1 MIEARS
7 SHASPIVL
15 CELDGSRAA
24 EETLAYA
31 ISYCD
36 AQGAELV
43 VVRVVDPT
51 LLTVATPGSGPGT
64 WGLLGASALL
74 REAVRSRGF
83 DARVVVRVGERG
95 RMLEE
100 ERRRHGAERVITAAD
115 VPPVRCPACGARY
128 DGRAVHLC
136 PRVHRRRRR
145 AGVEPSAA
153 RASACSG
160 APGEAQDG
168 ALEPLRV
175 EVPPDEDE
183 P

>member
-1 MIEARS
+1 MIAARI

-31 ISYCD
+31 IAYCD
-36 AQGAELV
+36 AHGAELV

-51 LLTVATPGSGPGT
+51 PLTAATPGSGSGT

-74 REAVRSRGF
+74 REAVRRHGF

-95 RMLEE
+95 RILEE
-100 ERRRHGAERVITAAD
+100 ERRRHGAERVITATD
-115 VPPVRCPACGARY
+115 VPPFRCPACGARY

-136 PRVHRRRRR
+136 PRVHRRQCRG
-145 AGVEPSAA
+145 GVESSAA
-153 RASACSG
+153 
-160 APGEAQDG
+160 
-168 ALEPLRV
+168 
-175 EVPPDEDE
+175 
-183 P
+183 